1 MFWTPKR
8 PELVAMLDDSLGETL
23 PNSRQRF
30 QFVRGRS
37 VEVEFW
43 RGRGRL
49 LLVRI
54 FVSCDMARAFDASR
68 EAKD

>member
-8 PELVAMLDDSLGETL
+8 SEFVAMLDDALGETL

-37 VEVEFW
+37 VDVEFW
-43 RGRGRL
+43 RGGRL
-49 LLVRI
+49 LFVRI
-54 FVSCDMARAFDASR
+54 FVSRDMVRAFDASR

>member
-8 PELVAMLDDSLGETL
+8 SEFIAMLDDSLGETL

-37 VEVEFW
+37 VDVEFW
-43 RGRGRL
+43 RGGRL
-49 LLVRI
+49 L